1 MLRQLGYLLFFKLN
15 QQYFFFTVPFLKKIY
30 SLFLFVSKIPYVDMN
45 VMECYLKG
53 IWGCIVYC

>member
-1 MLRQLGYLLFFKLN
+1 M
-15 QQYFFFTVPFLKKIY
+15 
-30 SLFLFVSKIPYVDMN
+30 PYVDMN